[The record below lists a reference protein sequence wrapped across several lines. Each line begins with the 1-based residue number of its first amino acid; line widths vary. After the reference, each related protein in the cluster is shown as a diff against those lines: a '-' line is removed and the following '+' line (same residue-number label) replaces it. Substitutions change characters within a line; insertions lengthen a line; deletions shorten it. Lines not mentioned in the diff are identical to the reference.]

1 MCDDGRRELV
11 TYITENQERLYRF
24 AVSQTGD
31 REDAMDIL
39 QNAIVKALENYTSI
53 RNPEY
58 MKTWFFRVLLN
69 ECYGYMRKGRR
80 EVAFEP
86 EQVYRMQESEPE
98 LEPYD
103 WDMYRRIQELPE
115 KIKTV
120 IILRFYEE
128 FSLEEISRATGS
140 GLGAV
145 KYRLYSGLRRL
156 EKKLKEEIR

>member
-1 MCDDGRRELV
+1 MCDDVRRELV

-24 AVSQTGD
+24 AVGQTGD

-39 QNAIVKALENYTSI
+39 QNAIVKALENYMAI
-53 RNPEY
+53 RNPED

-69 ECYGYMRKGRR
+69 ECYGYMRK
-80 EVAFEP
+80 EVAFEL

-115 KIKTV
+115 KI
-120 IILRFYEE
+120 R
-128 FSLEEISRATGS
+128 
-140 GLGAV
+140 
-145 KYRLYSGLRRL
+145 
-156 EKKLKEEIR
+156 